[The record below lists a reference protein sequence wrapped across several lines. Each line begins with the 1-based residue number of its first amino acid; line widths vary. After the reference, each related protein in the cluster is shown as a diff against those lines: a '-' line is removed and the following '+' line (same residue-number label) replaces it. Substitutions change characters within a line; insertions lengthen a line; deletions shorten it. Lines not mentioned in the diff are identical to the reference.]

1 MIEYKSREVFKQ
13 LIYII
18 TISMAVIGVLF
29 IPQIIFSKVKLSK
42 TIEQNQ
48 SIEIAKTGLVS
59 EESLVASKK
68 ITSRSS
74 SDVRRTLDKKEESEL
89 GKEENAE
96 ANKVEKAVEKSEANK
111 AEEKSEAS
119 KTEEKSTEAESK
131 SKEKK
136 ESKKKNK
143 KDSKSEETKIETKS
157 SKKANAENKESK
169 KVETKKVAKS
179 DVDKEQNKEEKK
191 KDEEKEKSK
200 ESKSDTKKEEKESKL
215 VDDNKKTAEAKQEN
229 KSSEKDTEKT
239 TEKEDSSEKETT
251 TKKENK
257 KSTTKT
263 VPISKVTISKTMNL
277 TKRTGLARKD
287 FIKLMS
293 GVKADTSGFFEK
305 NAGKIY
311 DLCQKYSINEIFFCG
326 LISAE
331 SGWNIASNHRRT
343 HNYISLMRNGKL
355 ISYGSVNE
363 GLEVAAQK
371 LHYNYLT
378 PGGKFYHGKTLAGVK
393 TCFCPSSS
401 WVGLVYGRMRQIL

>member
-1 MIEYKSREVFKQ
+1 MIEYKSREVIKQ

-18 TISMAVIGVLF
+18 AISMAVIGVLF
-29 IPQIIFSKVKLSK
+29 IPQIIFSRVKLSK

-48 SIEIAKTGLVS
+48 GIEIAKTGLVS
-59 EESLVASKK
+59 EKGMLSLKK
-68 ITSRSS
+68 VSSRNGSEITRVLSQDTENSEETS
-74 SDVRRTLDKKEESEL
+74 EDVKEEKAEVISEAKKETESKTEQE
-89 GKEENAE
+89 KSKVDSKT
-96 ANKVEKAVEKSEANK
+96 NKDDNKTTKSEAKNK
-111 AEEKSEAS
+111 EKKSTKKEA
-119 KTEEKSTEAESK
+119 KSTET
-131 SKEKK
+131 
-136 ESKKKNK
+136 KN
-143 KDSKSEETKIETKS
+143 EAKS
-157 SKKANAENKESK
+157 SKKENEKQNNKKSK
-169 KVETKKVAKS
+169 KEEKKEDNSKVADDSKKTAETKKV
-179 DVDKEQNKEEKK
+179 D
-191 KDEEKEKSK
+191 
-200 ESKSDTKKEEKESKL
+200 
-215 VDDNKKTAEAKQEN
+215 
-229 KSSEKDTEKT
+229 KSSEENT
-239 TEKEDSSEKETT
+239 TEKNDSSKKETT

-263 VPISKVTISKTMNL
+263 VPISKVKISKSMNL
-277 TKRTGLARKD
+277 TKRTGLSRKD

-293 GVKADTSGFFEK
+293 GVRADTSGFFEK

>member
-1 MIEYKSREVFKQ
+1 MIEYKSREVLTK

-29 IPQIIFSKVKLSK
+29 IPQIIFSRVKLSK
-42 TIEQNQ
+42 TIQEKQ
-48 SIEIAKTGLVS
+48 SIEIAKTSLVS
-59 EESLVASKK
+59 DESVLVSKK
-68 ITSRSS
+68 TVSRGSAEIRSTAS
-74 SDVRRTLDKKEESEL
+74 SD
-89 GKEENAE
+89 
-96 ANKVEKAVEKSEANK
+96 NK
-111 AEEKSEAS
+111 AEVKQEDSIKEKTEIKKET
-119 KTEEKSTEAESK
+119 KTEET
-131 SKEKK
+131 
-136 ESKKKNK
+136 KKKN
-143 KDSKSEETKIETKS
+143 ES
-157 SKKANAENKESK
+157 SKKVNTTKKSSK
-169 KVETKKVAKS
+169 KVETK
-179 DVDKEQNKEEKK
+179 QEEKK
-191 KDEEKEKSK
+191 KKATTKQTKE
-200 ESKSDTKKEEKESKL
+200 
-215 VDDNKKTAEAKQEN
+215 N
-229 KSSEKDTEKT
+229 SEKDTKKT
-239 TEKEDSSEKETT
+239 TEKKDSSKKETT
-251 TKKENK
+251 TNKENK

-263 VPISKVTISKTMNL
+263 VSISQVKISKSMNL
-277 TKRTGLARKD
+277 TKRTGLSRKD

-311 DLCQKYSINEIFFCG
+311 DLCEKYSINEIFFCG

-355 ISYGSVNE
+355 ISYDSVNE

-401 WVGLVYGRMRQIL
+401 WVGLVYGRMQQIL

>member
-1 MIEYKSREVFKQ
+1 MIEYKSREVLAK

-29 IPQIIFSKVKLSK
+29 IPQIIFSRVKLSK
-42 TIEQNQ
+42 TIEQKQ
-48 SIEIAKTGLVS
+48 SIEIAKTELVS

-68 ITSRSS
+68 VTSRNGEDTRKSS
-74 SDVRRTLDKKEESEL
+74 KSSKEE
-89 GKEENAE
+89 KED
-96 ANKVEKAVEKSEANK
+96 NKNLADNNNEKNK
-111 AEEKSEAS
+111 AEVKKEDKKSDASKKENKNAESESKKSE
-119 KTEEKSTEAESK
+119 KQETKQ
-131 SKEKK
+131 KETKK
-136 ESKKKNK
+136 ESSKNVAK
-143 KDSKSEETKIETKS
+143 TS
-157 SKKANAENKESK
+157 SKKAEKNKESK
-169 KVETKKVAKS
+169 KEEKNEEKVKATVSSKKVA
-179 DVDKEQNKEEKK
+179 
-191 KDEEKEKSK
+191 
-200 ESKSDTKKEEKESKL
+200 ES
-215 VDDNKKTAEAKQEN
+215 KQEN
-229 KSSEKDTEKT
+229 NSEENTKKT
-239 TEKEDSSEKETT
+239 TEKKDSSEKETT
-251 TKKENK
+251 SKKENK

-263 VPISKVTISKTMNL
+263 VSISQVKISKSMNL
-277 TKRTGLARKD
+277 TKRTGLSRKD

-311 DLCQKYSINEIFFCG
+311 DLCEKYSINEIFFCG

-355 ISYGSVNE
+355 ISYSSVNE

>member
-1 MIEYKSREVFKQ
+1 MRT
-13 LIYII
+13 IYII

-29 IPQIIFSKVKLSK
+29 IPEIIFSRVKLSN

-48 SIEIAKTGLVS
+48 GIEIAKTELVS
-59 EESLVASKK
+59 EKSLIASKK
-68 ITSRSS
+68 VTSRNSEDIRKALKNGEEEKTS
-74 SDVRRTLDKKEESEL
+74 EVEKEDNKDLVDNAKEVKKTEVKEE
-89 GKEENAE
+89 K
-96 ANKVEKAVEKSEANK
+96 K
-111 AEEKSEAS
+111 KSEAS
-119 KTEEKSTEAESK
+119 KKDNKNVKSDSKKSEKQET
-131 SKEKK
+131 KK
-136 ESKKKNK
+136 ESSKKV
-143 KDSKSEETKIETKS
+143 TKTS
-157 SKKANAENKESK
+157 SKKTEKNKE
-169 KVETKKVAKS
+169 A
-179 DVDKEQNKEEKK
+179 
-191 KDEEKEKSK
+191 
-200 ESKSDTKKEEKESKL
+200 KKEEKSEEKSADSSKKSTEL
-215 VDDNKKTAEAKQEN
+215 KKEACKEADTKEQE
-229 KSSEKDTEKT
+229 KSSEENTKKT
-239 TEKEDSSEKETT
+239 TEKNDSSKKETT

-263 VPISKVTISKTMNL
+263 VSISKVKISKSMNL
-277 TKRTGLARKD
+277 TKRTGLSRKD

-293 GVKADTSGFFEK
+293 GVRADTSGFFEK

-311 DLCQKYSINEIFFCG
+311 DLCEKYSINEIFFCG

-355 ISYGSVNE
+355 ISYGSVSE